1 MRAALAQQLSGID
14 GVELGELPDPVPA
27 AGQALIRVHGAGVG
41 PWDVGFLGG
50 GFPGLALPFVPG
62 QEVAGVVEA
71 VGDGAGIQPG
81 ERVYATLFPA
91 GGGFAELAPASADR
105 LAPMPGKANFVEAAG
120 LVIGAGTAYEGLVDR
135 EGLQAGETVLI
146 TAAAGGVGSAAVQ
159 IAAAVGAR
167 VVAVA
172 SPSNHDYLLS
182 LGASEVFDYH
192 AADWAQ
198 QVRAVVPGG
207 VDLLFD
213 GAGGQTVIRP
223 SMLSATAAGRFPSSC
238 KALPFSWSGASPAN
252 HSLPMAV
259 GPGLSN
265 WPPWSM
271 PANSARRPK
280 RYCRSTRP
288 ARRWRGSLP
297 GTLGARSRSKSA
309 DCAQS
314 GRLEAW
320 VPRWSLP
327 GGRAHQGSASPRPQ
341 LGELVGGIAQRG
353 RRSASSAG
361 SIPVRL
367 RHHHERAT
375 EQKSSEDELLAA
387 VDVVGRAGERRVGHH
402 VDGERGDVGGADDAA
417 DRQCRPQLIAAF
429 LESIAEQ

>member
-14 GVELGELPDPVPA
+14 SVELGELPDPAPA

-71 VGDGAGIQPG
+71 VGDGAGVQPG
-81 ERVYATLFPA
+81 ERVYAVLFPA
-91 GGGFAELAPASADR
+91 GGGFAELALASADR

-120 LVIGAGTAYEGLVDR
+120 LVIGAGTAYEGLIDR
-135 EGLQAGETVLI
+135 GRLQAGETVLI

-172 SPSNHDYLLS
+172 SPPNHDYLLS

-213 GAGGQTVIRP
+213 GAGGQTRDQ
-223 SMLSATAAGRFPSSC
+223 
-238 KALPFSWSGASPAN
+238 ALD
-252 HSLPMAV
+252 AV
-259 GPGLSN
+259 
-265 WPPWSM
+265 
-271 PANSARRPK
+271 R
-280 RYCRSTRP
+280 
-288 ARRWRGSLP
+288 
-297 GTLGARSRSKSA
+297 
-309 DCAQS
+309 D
-314 GRLEAW
+314 
-320 VPRWSLP
+320 
-327 GGRAHQGSASPRPQ
+327 GGRAISIVLQGTPLQLERGITGESFAAHGGRPRLEQLAALVDAGKLRPQ
-341 LGELVGGIAQRG
+341 AETVLPLDQAREALARVAARHTRG
-353 RRSASSAG
+353 KIVLQIG
-361 SIPVRL
+361 
-367 RHHHERAT
+367 
-375 EQKSSEDELLAA
+375 
-387 VDVVGRAGERRVGHH
+387 
-402 VDGERGDVGGADDAA
+402 
-417 DRQCRPQLIAAF
+417 
-429 LESIAEQ
+429 